1 MISLTNRNYIT
12 GIIIKKIRYKDY
24 HEILQVLTEQG
35 NVESFFYEN
44 VHKSKKKIKVS
55 TPYEVSI
62 NYFPTNGMNK
72 ITNLEIENT
81 YTNIVYDVIKNS
93 YVSNMLEYTYLVND
107 NSFNIYKLLKLCL
120 HNIESK
126 VSEKIVVSYF
136 LAKLLKEQG
145 FMFKYQKTDYDYV
158 GYSFQKNSFVD
169 KFNTDY
175 SVYGLNNHLVK
186 LTYYLSIKNIDFLES
201 LEIENKDL
209 IRLFSFFN
217 MLFKEF
223 IGVETKSFKK
233 ILELE
238 EILGSK

>member
-1 MISLTNRNYIT
+1 
-12 GIIIKKIRYKDY
+12 
-24 HEILQVLTEQG
+24 
-35 NVESFFYEN
+35 
-44 VHKSKKKIKVS
+44 
-55 TPYEVSI
+55 
-62 NYFPTNGMNK
+62 
-72 ITNLEIENT
+72 
-81 YTNIVYDVIKNS
+81 
-93 YVSNMLEYTYLVND
+93 MLEYTYLVND

-120 HNIESK
+120 NNIESN
-126 VSEKIVVSYF
+126 VSEKLVVSYF
-136 LAKLLKEQG
+136 LAKILKEQG

-169 KFNTDY
+169 KYNTDY
-175 SVYGLNNHLVK
+175 SVYGLNDHLVK

-223 IGVETKSFKK
+223 IGVETKSYKK

>member
-1 MISLTNRNYIT
+1 MISLTNRNYIN

-35 NVESFFYEN
+35 YVESFFYEN

-62 NYFPTNGMNK
+62 NFFPTNGMNK
-72 ITNLEIENT
+72 ITNLDVENT
-81 YTNIVYDVIKNS
+81 YTNIVYDVLKHS
-93 YVSNMLEYTYLVND
+93 YVSNMLEYTYLIND

-120 HNIESK
+120 KYIEED
-126 VSEKIVVSYF
+126 VSEKLVAIYF
-136 LAKLLKEQG
+136 LTKILKEQG
-145 FMFKYQKTDYDYV
+145 FMFKYQKTDYEYV

-175 SVYGLNNHLVK
+175 SIYGLTDRLVK
-186 LTYYLSIKNIDFLES
+186 LIYYLSVKNIDFLET
-201 LEIENKDL
+201 LDIESKDL